1 MTVNDTLQELKAA
14 MERLPG
20 TNDALGF
27 LGLSRAEPQQLSLS
41 SLGAFTMGIALGAAL
56 GLLFA
61 PRTGEELRAQLGE
74 QASELAG
81 DVGRRL
87 QRADATRPS

>member
-1 MTVNDTLQELKAA
+1 MTVDQTLQELKTA
-14 MERLPG
+14 MGRLPS
-20 TNDALGF
+20 TDEALGF
-27 LGLSRAEPQQLSLS
+27 LGLSRTEPHQLSLS

-61 PRTGEELRAQLGE
+61 PRTGQELRAQLGE
-74 QASELAG
+74 QASELAS

-87 QRADATRPS
+87 QRADASRPS